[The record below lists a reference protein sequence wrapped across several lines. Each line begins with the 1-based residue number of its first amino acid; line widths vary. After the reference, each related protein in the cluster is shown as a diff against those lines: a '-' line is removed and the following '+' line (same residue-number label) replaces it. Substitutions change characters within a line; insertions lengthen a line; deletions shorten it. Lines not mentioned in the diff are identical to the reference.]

1 MENGFSPLM
10 MIELHPRHLSGMKGW
25 VKWAARVVLLWR
37 NGLQGHWTNKMEA
50 QSNRI
55 KRQTD
60 SSLMYLFPF
69 FIFYRFYG
77 FYFSLFSFSVS
88 PLSDVAF
95 LAPITRFY
103 SFLSLFIIR
112 PCYPTLSRQTA
123 RADFWKDTKKRGE
136 IFRIERKRTPKNWGK
151 QNGWQLTSSQSMD
164 LFGWAL

>member
-69 FIFYRFYG
+69 FIFYRFCG
-77 FYFSLFSFSVS
+77 FYFSLFLSLS
-88 PLSDVAF
+88 PLCLMSRFSHLLRDFIHFF
-95 LAPITRFY
+95 LLLLFAHVTPPCLGKLHALTFGKTQKKGEK
-103 SFLSLFIIR
+103 SFESKEREHPRI
-112 PCYPTLSRQTA
+112 
-123 RADFWKDTKKRGE
+123 GE
-136 IFRIERKRTPKNWGK
+136 NKMGGN
-151 QNGWQLTSSQSMD
+151 
-164 LFGWAL
+164 